1 MKTKQVR
8 KSAKSATTESANA
21 IPAPTQANA
30 AAQPAPS
37 VTPPTPPPPATG
49 AAPRAPFYPKIWF
62 PADITDPRDQAVYA
76 AAFRRGF
83 DGKPVE
89 FATKRTLPILERG
102 WKRGWVNRPAE
113 HAVKSDDLRNRITVN
128 GHAAP
133 AADDLR
139 NRIGKGKPVA
149 QPVAAGLYRDEPN
162 YAGHDDEA
170 VAESAPNHHVEDDSD
185 FGGLPF

>member
-1 MKTKQVR
+1 MKTKQIR
-8 KSAKSATTESANA
+8 KSTKSVATVT
-21 IPAPTQANA
+21 APETL
-30 AAQPAPS
+30 
-37 VTPPTPPPPATG
+37 PTPPASISVPPPAAAPTRE
-49 AAPRAPFYPKIWF
+49 APRAPFYPKIWF

-113 HAVKSDDLRNRITVN
+113 HAVKSDDLRNRITVK

-149 QPVAAGLYRDEPN
+149 EPVPAGLYRDEPN

>member
-1 MKTKQVR
+1 MKTKQIR
-8 KSAKSATTESANA
+8 KSPKSVATETIA
-21 IPAPTQANA
+21 APTKANA

-37 VTPPTPPPPATG
+37 VTPPPAAAPTRE
-49 AAPRAPFYPKIWF
+49 APRAPFYPKIWF

-102 WKRGWVNRPAE
+102 WKRGWVNRPVE
-113 HAVKSDDLRNRITVN
+113 HAVKGDDLRNRITVK

-162 YAGHDDEA
+162 YAGQDDTGS
-170 VAESAPNHHVEDDSD
+170 ESAPNHHVEDDSD